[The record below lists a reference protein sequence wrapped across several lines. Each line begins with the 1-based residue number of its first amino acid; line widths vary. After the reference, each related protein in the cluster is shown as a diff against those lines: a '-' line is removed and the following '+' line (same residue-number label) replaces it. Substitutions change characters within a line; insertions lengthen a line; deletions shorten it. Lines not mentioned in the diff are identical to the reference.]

1 MSNKPNI
8 HNYIT
13 SNSEDRDWGLYVT
26 GAGFNEVDKEI
37 EYPLVDHPRHH
48 YFHWSV
54 GRRLS
59 EFQLLYITK
68 GKGVFESE
76 LTGEKK
82 INAGDLFV
90 LFPDVWHR
98 FSPKRNTGWNEY
110 WLEFNGMIAKH
121 FQDKKFLDPF
131 NPIIH
136 VGFNEELIDNF
147 KKAINLIIN
156 DEIASQYLLSGIIF
170 QILIQI
176 NTTKKIRIFED
187 KKDIESRIKQAKLC
201 IYEKMDTQVC
211 LEKIASD
218 LEIGYSL
225 FRMEFKRYT
234 GFSPVQYQIE
244 LRIRK
249 AKNLLETTNQSIKM
263 IAYHLG
269 FDSANYFSRL
279 FKKKV
284 GMPPLEFRLR
294 NRR

>member
-13 SNSEDRDWGLYVT
+13 SNKENRDWGLYVT
-26 GAGFNEVDKEI
+26 GAGYNEVDI
-37 EYPLVDHPRHH
+37 ATEYPLVDHPKHH

-76 LTGEKK
+76 LTGEQK

-90 LFPDVWHR
+90 LFPNVWHR
-98 FSPKRNTGWNEY
+98 FSPNRNTGWNEY
-110 WLEFNGMIAKH
+110 WLEFSGKIAKH
-121 FQDKKFLDPF
+121 FQDNKFLDPY

-136 VGFNEELIDNF
+136 VGFNEDLIDNF
-147 KKAINLIIN
+147 KKAITLIVN
-156 DEIASQYLLSGIIF
+156 DEIVSQYLLSGIIF

-176 NTTKKIRIFED
+176 NTTKKDRIFQD
-187 KKDIESRIKQAKLC
+187 KKDIESKIKQAKLC

-218 LEIGYSL
+218 LEISYSL
-225 FRMEFKRYT
+225 FRIEFKRYT
-234 GFSPVQYQIE
+234 GLSPVQYQIE
-244 LRIRK
+244 LRIQK
-249 AKNLLETTNQSIKM
+249 ARSLLGTTNQSIKM

-269 FDSANYFSRL
+269 FDSTNYFSRL

-284 GMPPLEFRLR
+284 GMPPLEFRMR